1 MTRSRG
7 ILAPRRYW
15 SGSDIRV
22 LRDLYPDLLAET
34 VAQQLGR
41 PVTAVYAKAKALG
54 LAKSAEFNAS
64 DMAGRIQ
71 QGSQSAPMIA
81 TRFQKGLTPWNKGLK
96 GLQFEGSK
104 ATQFKPGT
112 APHNWRPVGSYR
124 VVYGNLERKVNELSG
139 SNSVRWHPVHRIVWE
154 AAHGPV
160 PTGWICVFK
169 PGRHTAVLEEVTL
182 DRLGLV
188 TRAENLR
195 RNHPRAR
202 SPELGRLVQLKGA
215 IARQVNL
222 IEKAAREREEE
233 HA

>member
-169 PGRHTAVLEEVTL
+169 SVTTAA
-182 DRLGLV
+182 DR
-188 TRAENLR
+188 E
-195 RNHPRAR
+195 HPSRRAR
-202 SPELGRLVQLKGA
+202 NARRETPGVATHVVGGAVRFPVSVNTGHFLHPSP
-215 IARQVNL
+215 
-222 IEKAAREREEE
+222 
-233 HA
+233 